1 MHSNNVNVSQSSID
15 PNYNNNVN
23 DNVDKY
29 DTARKVEMIADKLLQ
44 RFNLPKES
52 RGFMCKVAY
61 KLPEAR
67 IWEHYEHVTTVKNG
81 KPITNPIGL
90 FIWLCKRDGV

>member
-1 MHSNNVNVSQSSID
+1 MHSNNVNVNQSSID

-29 DTARKVEMIADKLLQ
+29 EVARKVEMIADRLLEK
-44 RFNLPKES
+44 FGLPDES
-52 RGFMCKVAY
+52 RGFMLKVAY
-61 KLPEAR
+61 KLPEAT
-67 IWEHYEHVTTVKNG
+67 IWQHYERVTARG
-81 KPITNPIGL
+81 AKPITNPIGL

>member
-1 MHSNNVNVSQSSID
+1 MKHDNNVNVNRVSIT

-29 DTARKVEMIADKLLQ
+29 VIARNAERIADRLMEKLNAPDKWRDFYL
-44 RFNLPKES
+44 
-52 RGFMCKVAY
+52 KVAY

-67 IWEHYEHVTTVKNG
+67 IWNNYEKTMGKKVTD
-81 KPITNPIGL
+81 PARL
-90 FIWLCKRDGV
+90 FTWLCKKDGV